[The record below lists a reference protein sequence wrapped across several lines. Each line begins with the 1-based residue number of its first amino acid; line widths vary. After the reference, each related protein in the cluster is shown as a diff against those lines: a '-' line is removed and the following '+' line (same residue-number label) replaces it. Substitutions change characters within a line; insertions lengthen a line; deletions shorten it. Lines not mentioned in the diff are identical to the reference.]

1 MIELYT
7 SVVAFILITLILG
20 LLRIFRGPTKAD
32 RILTA
37 QLIGTNGVAIILLL
51 SEAMQ
56 MQSLIDVAL
65 IFALLSAVTA
75 TVFVRRLWQ
84 DSDS

>member
-37 QLIGTNGVAIILLL
+37 QLIGTTGVAIILLL

>member
-1 MIELYT
+1 LIELYT
-7 SVVAFILITLILG
+7 SAAAFILITLVLG
-20 LLRIFRGPTKAD
+20 LIRIFRGPTKAD

-51 SEAMQ
+51 SEVMQ

>member
-32 RILTA
+32 RILAA
-37 QLIGTNGVAIILLL
+37 QLIGTTGVAIILLL